1 MSVTAPGQDPT
12 SISAG
17 TGGYAGVPAPF
28 SGVTNQLEEREV
40 NSEWGQLWIN
50 GHYQQDLVAF
60 TGTAAVGRTEV
71 AVAGNDKTVYRTTRQ
86 TRDGT
91 LSYRKADSRWEYLIL
106 NFMGLTANDKR
117 ALRAQGIDPWPRL
130 QLLIVLDDPDSWGA
144 EILQLDG
151 VRLWSIPLGY
161 TGADIIQRDIPVTWE
176 SEQLLLAIP
185 RPGAADPSKQ
195 GSIASQAAHAALG
208 FDSGQSYGAFGEDTV
223 F

>member
-1 MSVTAPGQDPT
+1 MSVTTPGTDPT
-12 SISAG
+12 FLAKG
-17 TGGYAGVPAPF
+17 TGNYGGVPAPF
-28 SGVTNQLEEREV
+28 SNVTNQIEEREV
-40 NSEWGQLWIN
+40 NSEWGQIWVN
-50 GHYQQDLVAF
+50 GHYQQDLIAF
-60 TGTAAVGRTEV
+60 TGTAAIGRTEV

-176 SEQLLLAIP
+176 SEQLLLAVS
-185 RPGAADPSKQ
+185 RPGAAAADKQ

-208 FDSGQSYGAFGEDTV
+208 FDSGKSYGPFGEDTV